1 MHQGLYCVP
10 GTILCLK
17 DLFKADWAVM
27 FCDTSLGNRDT
38 VTEIVCRIMCTCM
51 RLYFVYGHARSMH
64 MSPIT
69 GGVVAEGELAYT
81 VLARNEYR

>member
-1 MHQGLYCVP
+1 MSQGLVQ
-10 GTILCLK
+10 GR
-17 DLFKADWAVM
+17 
-27 FCDTSLGNRDT
+27 LGSDVLRHVSRNRDT

-69 GGVVAEGELAYT
+69 GGVVAEGELAYSA
-81 VLARNEYR
+81 LARNEYR